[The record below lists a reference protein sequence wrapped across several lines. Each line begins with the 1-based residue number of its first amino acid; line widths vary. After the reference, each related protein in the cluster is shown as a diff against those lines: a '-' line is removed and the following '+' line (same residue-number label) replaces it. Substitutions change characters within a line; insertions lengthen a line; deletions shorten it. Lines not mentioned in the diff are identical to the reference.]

1 MTTSPVASPLSWWD
15 RARLAAARETFLQLY
30 HGATDLDKALLAA
43 IRAAE
48 AVPNYLPHPP
58 GPERYNSLGEP
69 VVSAHK
75 GDEAAQGGSDLGNGP
90 GDRQPEIVGEAQ
102 EAG

>member
-1 MTTSPVASPLSWWD
+1 MTDAASPLSWWD

-30 HGATDLDKALLAA
+30 NDAIDLDQALMAA

-69 VVSAHK
+69 IHSVDKAAGDPGAVLDDGKGEVV
-75 GDEAAQGGSDLGNGP
+75 D
-90 GDRQPEIVGEAQ
+90 EAQ